1 MGKRKRINP
10 EDAQII
16 WELDEHE
23 EPRAAKDQCLRF
35 EDKETSCDKIIK
47 SHGQM
52 IPLTDTH
59 DTIIDNDRQ
68 H

>member
-1 MGKRKRINP
+1 MEKGKLINP
-10 EDAQII
+10 EYVRII

-35 EDKETSCDKIIK
+35 RDKETSCDKIIK
-47 SHGQM
+47 SHGQI
-52 IPLTDTH
+52 IPLKDAH
-59 DTIIDNDRQ
+59 YTIIDNDRQ